1 MFKRLT
7 SLLRFAGVLGVSL
20 LTAEPNGPGLPRN
33 LDSRFCDRDG
43 DLLADAPTDPSEWV
57 NQKH

>member
-20 LTAEPNGPGLPRN
+20 LTAGTLMAQDCPRGT

-43 DLLADAPTDPSEWV
+43 DLVADAPTDPS
-57 NQKH
+57 

>member
-20 LTAEPNGPGLPRN
+20 LTAGTLMAQDCPRGT
-33 LDSRFCDRDG
+33 LDSRFCVTVT
-43 DLLADAPTDPSEWV
+43 AIW
-57 NQKH
+57 